1 MVRRFMMFSA
11 ILSLL
16 FTGTSAAAPDDPLYP
31 LQWALQPGQ
40 GIQVNETWPET
51 AAIAPVVVALIDT
64 GVDLDHP
71 DLTGS
76 FWTNPG
82 EIPGNGI
89 DDDGNGYI
97 DDVHAWNFIDNTP
110 LLYGGPQDLHGTHTA
125 GTIAADTSNGIGIS
139 GISGTGGAV
148 QLMVL
153 KVLDGAAGGPTAGVL
168 DAIAYARDNGA
179 KIVNL
184 SLTSLPAD
192 DRLYR
197 AVRDSEMLFVVSAGN
212 QHTNLDTALPRL
224 ASYSLNNLVSVAN
237 LQPDGTIAAN
247 SNYGPTSVDLA
258 APGTQI
264 LSTAPGGTY
273 DVLTGTSM
281 AAPMVT
287 AAAALLLA
295 QAPDLT
301 PPELRELLL
310 RSADKTPQVQNLV
323 YGGSLNLAA
332 ALQLMNQMPGE

>member
-1 MVRRFMMFSA
+1 MIRIA
-11 ILSLL
+11 
-16 FTGTSAAAPDDPLYP
+16 SAAMAAVLWLCTTLPNDPL
-31 LQWALQPGQ
+31 LSEQWALLGDHGIHPGAQ
-40 GIQVNETWPET
+40 WPYP
-51 AAIAPVVVALIDT
+51 AAEPPVIVALIDT
-64 GVDLDHP
+64 GVDFNHP
-71 DLTGS
+71 DLSGI

-82 EIPGNGI
+82 EIAGNGV

-97 DDVHAWNFIDNTP
+97 DDLHGWNFLGNTP
-110 LLYGGPQDLHGTHTA
+110 VISNSQEDLHGTHIA
-125 GTIAADTSNGIGIS
+125 GIIAANTNNHIGIA
-139 GISGTGGAV
+139 GIANRSI

-153 KVLDGAAGGPTAGVL
+153 QVFDGDAGGPTAGVL

-192 DRLYR
+192 EQLYR

-212 QHTNLDTALPRL
+212 QHTNLDTAMPRL
-224 ASYSLNNLVSVAN
+224 ASYSLNNLISVAN
-237 LQPDGTIAAN
+237 LQPDGTIAFN

-287 AAAALLLA
+287 ATAALLLA
-295 QAPDLT
+295 QTPDLT

-323 YGGSLNLAA
+323 SGGALNLSA
-332 ALQLMNQMPGE
+332 ALELSRQFNAQAQTD